1 MEYSNKNILLVFG
14 LKKELEIL
22 SSPQKFNSFFG
33 FGKESSL
40 LLKKFLTK
48 DTKVVINL
56 GFCGSVDNKIK
67 CGEILEANAIFNEKK
82 EKIKPRKFDHIELE
96 KRIQN
101 LCLRKVDLMTTNSV
115 KNLSEKIKLR
125 EKNNHITII
134 DMEAFHIL
142 KALGDKKISFYSIKI
157 VYDDLSMEIPKYI
170 ASNLDKDGNFLI
182 DLIFIKNLFVK
193 PKRIIEL
200 IRLGLSFYFCK
211 KKFKKL
217 VDSLFY

>member
-14 LKKELEIL
+14 LKKELEI
-22 SSPQKFNSFFG
+22 SSSSNKFNSFFG
-33 FGKESSL
+33 FGKKSSL
-40 LLKKFLTK
+40 LLRKFITK
-48 DTKVVINL
+48 DTKVIINL

-67 CGEILEANAIFNEKK
+67 CGDILEADIIFNEKK
-82 EKIKPRKFDHIELE
+82 EKIKPRKYDHIELE

-125 EKNNHITII
+125 KKNNHISLI

-142 KALGDKKISFYSIKI
+142 KALGNKKISFYSIEI
-157 VYDDLSMEIPKYI
+157 VYDDLSLEIPQYI
-170 ASNLDKDGNFLI
+170 VSNLDEDGNFLI
-182 DLIFIKNLFVK
+182 DSIFIKNLIIK

-200 IRLGLSFYFCK
+200 LRLGLNFYFCK

-217 VDSLFY
+217 LDNLF